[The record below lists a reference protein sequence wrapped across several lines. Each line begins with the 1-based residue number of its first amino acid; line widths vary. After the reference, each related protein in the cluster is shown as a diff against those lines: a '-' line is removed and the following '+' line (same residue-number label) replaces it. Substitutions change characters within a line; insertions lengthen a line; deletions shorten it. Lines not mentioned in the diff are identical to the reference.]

1 LKKPRLSKLELQI
14 METLWALGQAS
25 IREMREAFPEESR
38 PAYTTVQTM
47 VYRLETKG
55 AVKRLEK
62 VGNFH
67 MFAPA
72 ISRVSV
78 QKRMIDEFFAFLGG
92 RSEPVMAHLIES
104 GKLTLEDVRAAE
116 KTLLALSENKGKS
129 KEAKPREAK
138 PRGARQP

>member
-1 LKKPRLSKLELQI
+1 MKPRLSKLEFQI
-14 METLWALGQAS
+14 METLWTEGQAS

-47 VYRLETKG
+47 VYRLEAKG

-62 VGNFH
+62 VGSFH

-72 ISRVSV
+72 ISRVNAH
-78 QKRMIDEFFAFLGG
+78 KRMIDDFLAFFGG

-104 GKLTLEDVRAAE
+104 GKFTLADVKTAE
-116 KTLLALSENKGKS
+116 KTLLALSRNKGKS
-129 KEAKPREAK
+129 KAAGSGEAK
-138 PRGARQP
+138 PRGTR